1 MKLTAKQMEKL
12 NTELR
17 GRQATKEDV
26 ELITNGIKRMI
37 EVCGRE
43 LDEEMFESPYRIFKA
58 FLELTKGYADD
69 PKQHLMKTF
78 DVDFSD
84 DIVLVK
90 DIAFNSLCA
99 HHALPFIGHVHI
111 AYLPNQKVTGLS
123 KFGRLVDGYAK
134 RFQTQEVLSKQ
145 IGKAIEEVLDPRG
158 VMVVITGEHMCM
170 SLRGIEKIGSQTTT
184 VYASGEL
191 ATSEMR
197 KEVLSLIAM
206 KKGVL

>member
-17 GRQATKEDV
+17 GRQATQEDV

-37 EVCGRE
+37 EVCGRD
-43 LDEEMFESPYRIFKA
+43 LDAEMFESPYRIFKA
-58 FLELTKGYADD
+58 FLELTKGYAED
-69 PKQHLMKTF
+69 PKEHLNKTF

-111 AYLPNQKVTGLS
+111 AYLPNKKVTGLS

-145 IGKAIEEVLDPRG
+145 IGTAIEEVLDPRG